1 MNSQAISAEMD
12 EATEDLRWLT
22 KPLDS
27 IDDLELDHLI
37 EVATA
42 MLDDDEDPINQWG
55 THIARNI
62 LRERL
67 YDLEM
72 EVLTREQDRLIVI
85 RDQENLA

>member
-55 THIARNI
+55 NHIARNI